1 MHYIDTQTLEYPLTE
16 HQIRLRHP
24 NTSFPIPFEAPEGF
38 MPVRFTDQP
47 ELDRFTHRAVEV
59 APTLAGGEWVQTW
72 GVVALTP
79 EEAAARVPQVVSMRQ
94 ARLALLGAGLLDDVE
109 AAIAAIPDPTERRA
123 AQIEWEFGQEV
134 NRQHGLVS
142 MLVPA
147 LGLTDAQIDALF
159 IQASQL

>member
-1 MHYIDTQTLEYPLTE
+1 MSYFDPSTFTEYATE
-16 HQIRLRHP
+16 AALMAAFP
-24 NTSFPIPFEAPEGF
+24 DTSFPIPFAPPDGIY
-38 MPVRFTDQP
+38 PVRPTDRP
-47 ELDRFTHRAVEV
+47 TFDRFTQKVVKV
-59 APTLAGGEWVQTW
+59 APVQDGDEWAEAW
-72 GVVALTP
+72 EVVALTP

-109 AAIAAIPDPTERRA
+109 AAIAAIPDPIERRA

-142 MLVPA
+142 MLGPA
-147 LGLTDAQIDALF
+147 LGLSDAQIDALF